1 MDIKYLEC
9 ECYSP
14 DHTMRFHIEDDRVYL
29 TVHLTQDGLFGRLKK
44 GIAYILG
51 YTSRYGH
58 FDEFIISQKEKTKLS
73 EILNEQIPS

>member
-9 ECYSP
+9 ACHSP
-14 DHTMRFHIEDDRVYL
+14 DHTMRFHIEDDMIYL

-58 FDEFIISQKEKTKLS
+58 FDEFIIGQEERAKLL
-73 EILNEQIPS
+73 EILK

>member
-29 TVHLTQDGLFGRLKK
+29 TVHLTQDGLLGRLKK

-58 FDEFIISQKEKTKLS
+58 FDEFIIGQEERTKLL
-73 EILNEQIPS
+73 EILE